1 MVGKWVKAIAAIVI
15 VSILVFILYFAYGR
29 NQCQAAQDRYERS
42 VGENVAENT
51 RLLTEY
57 QQACHIK

>member
-1 MVGKWVKAIAAIVI
+1 MVGKWIKVIAAIVI
-15 VSILVFILYFAYGR
+15 VSILVFILYFAYDG
-29 NQCQAAQDRYERS
+29 NQCQAARERYEQS